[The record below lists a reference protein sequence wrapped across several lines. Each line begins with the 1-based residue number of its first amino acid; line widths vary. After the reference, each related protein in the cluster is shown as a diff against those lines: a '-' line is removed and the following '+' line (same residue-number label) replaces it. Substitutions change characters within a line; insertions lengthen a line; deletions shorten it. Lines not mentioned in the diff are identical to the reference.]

1 MYHSTRFK
9 QLNLSL
15 FIENLEVVVK
25 KIKSKSKQIKIQQLD
40 KMSSLL
46 IIKDIFVLDPFEFN
60 LDEKNKRRMIRT

>member
-40 KMSSLL
+40 KISSLL

-60 LDEKNKRRMIRT
+60 LNEKIREE